1 MDKRPESRVSA
12 DIPVRVWGMD
22 ADGRPFFQ
30 NALACNLSSEG
41 AQLSWVHHSLKTGE
55 IIGIQYGD
63 KKALFHVIWV
73 KESGIPGRIE
83 AGVKM
88 LVNQQTP
95 WGEVTAGN
103 RPVGLK
109 TKPGAEKR
117 MFARH
122 KVLFPLEISFSD
134 QRRAP
139 TQGNNIQTGGGG
151 GHVWK
156 LPPRFLLVGGGI

>member
-41 AQLSWVHHSLKTGE
+41 AQISRVHHSLKTGE

-63 KKALFHVIWV
+63 KKARFHVIWV

-83 AGVKM
+83 AGVKI

-122 KVLFPLEISFSD
+122 KVLLPLEISFSD
-134 QRRAP
+134 QRRGPNPGHAK
-139 TQGNNIQTGGGG
+139 NICGGRGYEG
-151 GHVWK
+151 T
-156 LPPRFLLVGGGI
+156 PRPLSVG